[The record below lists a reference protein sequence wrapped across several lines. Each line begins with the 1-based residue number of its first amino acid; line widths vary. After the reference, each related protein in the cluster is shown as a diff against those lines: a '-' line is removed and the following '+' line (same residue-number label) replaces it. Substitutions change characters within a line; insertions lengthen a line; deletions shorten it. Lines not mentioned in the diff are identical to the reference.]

1 MEFFD
6 QDNIRS
12 VCGGTWLARPLGPD
26 RPSLTGVSTDSRTL
40 KPGQIFFALKG
51 DNHDGHRFL
60 QQAARAG
67 AAMAVI
73 DRAEAAPQLLLDELP
88 KGFSLLLSANASTAL
103 LRLAGAYR
111 RSLETTKVIAVG
123 GSNGKTT
130 TTRMIQAILSRSL
143 RGSASIKSFNNA
155 VGVPLTIL
163 GAKRGDHYLVCEVGT
178 NAPGEIATLA
188 EVVQPDIAV
197 ITSIGREHLE
207 GLASIEGVV
216 HEEASLLSTIRPGGL
231 AVVTAD
237 APPSVTRTLSDLSR
251 QAHTAGRALL
261 RVGLAYD
268 ADLRVSDFEHT
279 PKGSRFCINDRSWI
293 QTPLLGRHNAA
304 NAASAAAVAR
314 RLGIDWPQIIE
325 GLAMVRPPEMRLERV
340 DASGIRFLNDAYNA
354 NPESMLAALR
364 VFEECFTDDPARKI
378 AVLADMLELGEAGE
392 EAHAEIGEA
401 LAASKGVDLAVL
413 VGPLM
418 RHAAERLSRAWDPG
432 RFVYL
437 AQSRPAEL
445 SQIASMLRPGDAV
458 LLKGSRRNALERII
472 AELTPAPAS
481 RHAVGHVA

>member
-1 MEFFD
+1 VEFLD

-26 RPSLTGVSTDSRTL
+26 RPALTGVSTDSRTL

-51 DNHDGHRFL
+51 EHHDGHRYI
-60 QQAARAG
+60 QQAAKAG

-88 KGFSLLLSANASTAL
+88 RGFSLLHCANASTAL

-111 RSLETTKVIAVG
+111 KSLETTKVIAVG

-143 RGSASIKSFNNA
+143 RGSASPKSFNNA

-163 GAKRGDHYLVCEVGT
+163 GAKRGDQFLVCEVGT

-207 GLASIEGVV
+207 GLASLEGVV

-237 APPSVTRTLSDLSR
+237 APPSVTRTLQDLSR
-251 QAHTAGRALL
+251 QAHSAGRALL

-279 PKGSRFCINDRSWI
+279 PDGSRFCINDRWWI

-304 NAASAAAVAR
+304 NAASASAVAR
-314 RLGIDWPQIIE
+314 RLGIDWPQIADA
-325 GLAMVRPPEMRLERV
+325 LAQVRPAEMRLERV
-340 DASGIRFLNDAYNA
+340 DASGVRFLNDAYNA

-364 VFEECFTDDPARKI
+364 VFEECFAAGAARRI
-378 AVLADMLELGEAGE
+378 VVLADMLEMGHAGE
-392 EAHAEIGEA
+392 DAHAEIADA
-401 LAASKGVDLAVL
+401 LAQSKGIDLAVL

-418 RHAAERLSRAWDPG
+418 RHAAARLAQSWDPG
-432 RFVYL
+432 RFV
-437 AQSRPAEL
+437 AFAHSSPAEL
-445 SQIASMLRPGDAV
+445 AQIASMLRPGDAV

-472 AELTPAPAS
+472 RELTPGA
-481 RHAVGHVA
+481 RETVGHVA